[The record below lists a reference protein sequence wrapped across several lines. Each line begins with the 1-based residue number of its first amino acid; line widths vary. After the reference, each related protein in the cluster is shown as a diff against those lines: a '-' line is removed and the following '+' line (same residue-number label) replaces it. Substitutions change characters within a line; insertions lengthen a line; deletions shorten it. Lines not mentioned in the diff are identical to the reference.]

1 MSSCTDGV
9 RCRSVLCRDRCMLSS
24 YEARLAAEQ
33 ETGLRL
39 RGELGLLKK
48 RVGGFQGQAE
58 ELQAQL
64 QRMHD
69 LEASLHKVY
78 APLTCTIPCIG
89 CREAQYLVW
98 VVCMRMQAQ
107 CLI

>member
-1 MSSCTDGV
+1 M
-9 RCRSVLCRDRCMLSS
+9 LCS

-69 LEASLHKVY
+69 LEASLHKVH
-78 APLTCTIPCIG
+78 APLTCTIPSIHSHG
-89 CREAQYLVW
+89 AQYL
-98 VVCMRMQAQ
+98 MRVGLHENAGSVPALMLA
-107 CLI
+107 LITFQSI

>member
-1 MSSCTDGV
+1 M
-9 RCRSVLCRDRCMLSS
+9 LCS
-24 YEARLAAEQ
+24 YEVRLAAEQ

-69 LEASLHKVY
+69 LEASLHKVC
-78 APLTCTIPCIG
+78 APLTCTIPCFDSN
-89 CREAQYLVW
+89 
-98 VVCMRMQAQ
+98 
-107 CLI
+107 